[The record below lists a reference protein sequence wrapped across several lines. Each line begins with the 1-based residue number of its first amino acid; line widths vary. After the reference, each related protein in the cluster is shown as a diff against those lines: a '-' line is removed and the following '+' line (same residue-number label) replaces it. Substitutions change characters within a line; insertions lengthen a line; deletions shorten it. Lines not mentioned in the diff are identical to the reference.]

1 MHLFSIHLF
10 LYRPF
15 LRTALVLFEILFLL
29 SFAYILDIY
38 SQTSSLLSKIS
49 FFSDF
54 LLEFFIAYLLLTFI
68 PTHKK
73 YFNLLSLFIVL
84 LFIIINIF
92 QITTFMISSDFLTQT
107 ALNNVEFVGFLF
119 TFENIWHVILLL
131 FILIVIPFILSSLL
145 LRVNALYYLKSWQT
159 LSLLFI
165 LITSIYLLRYDSKI
179 EKKTLTLH
187 TQYSAIEHAPIY
199 SLIALF
205 LPKAPVDM
213 HFSKQEMALLN
224 HAGFFF
230 HPEKTYPLVH
240 PKTYHSTLEFNSTV
254 ENPNVIL
261 IFTEGTSA
269 RTMEMYNPKFKGVT
283 PNLNRFVE
291 DNHTMLVKD
300 YYNHTAATYK
310 GLHGQLC
317 SLFPSLG
324 GAQWNHSIPHAE
336 NIHYQCLSNIF
347 NLHGYDTTFLNV
359 HLKEMAG
366 NDEMASHLGF
376 THVLSAEAL
385 KKHFL
390 QDKTA
395 YREHELT
402 DHQAYSA
409 LTNYLKVPKKKPFFI
424 TMYTAETHAWC
435 NISKDGIGY
444 GNNKNEVLNT
454 LHNADDAFGK
464 FWNYFKTSKYAKN
477 TIIIFTADHAH
488 YFDNNYYALMA
499 EKKEKYHKIFIDKVP
514 LFIYAPMLSLPQ
526 TLAVKQATSINL
538 APTILHLMGIQN
550 IPNAFLGDTL
560 FEKAKTDTPVNVAAY
575 DRGLYIIDKETIHFN
590 QQTSPSGKK
599 FFDLIAKFFAYSHQ
613 LELHD
618 NIYPK

>member
-1 MHLFSIHLF
+1 MHLFLRRSF
-10 LYRPF
+10 LH
-15 LRTALVLFEILFLL
+15 TTLVLFEILFLL
-29 SFAYILDIY
+29 CFAYILDIPT
-38 SQTSSLLSKIS
+38 QAGSLLSKIS

-54 LLEFFIAYLLLTFI
+54 FIEFFITYLVLTFI

-73 YFNLLSLFIVL
+73 YFSLLALCILL
-84 LFIIINIF
+84 LFMSINVF
-92 QITTFMISSDFLTQT
+92 QLITFMISSAFLTQT

-119 TFENIWHVILLL
+119 TFRNIWHVLLLL
-131 FILIVIPFILSSLL
+131 FILIILPFTLSTLMKKVTYLSH
-145 LRVNALYYLKSWQT
+145 LKSWQT

-165 LITSIYLLRYDSKI
+165 LIASIYLLRYDKETHKETQS
-179 EKKTLTLH
+179 LH
-187 TQYSAIEHAPIY
+187 TQYSAIEHSPIY
-199 SLIALF
+199 SLITLF
-205 LPKAPVDM
+205 LPKAAVDM
-213 HFSKQEMALLN
+213 HFSTQEMALLN

-240 PKTYHSTLEFNSTV
+240 PKTYHSSIEFNSTV
-254 ENPNVIL
+254 EKPNVIL

-269 RTMEMYNPKFKGVT
+269 RTMGMYNPKFKGDT
-283 PNLNRFVE
+283 PHLSQFVE
-291 DNHTMLVKD
+291 NNHTMLVKD

-324 GAQWNHSIPHAE
+324 GAQWNHSIPDSE

-359 HLKEMAG
+359 HLKNMSG

-376 THVLSAEAL
+376 THVLSAEDL
-385 KKHFL
+385 KNNFL

-444 GNNKNEVLNT
+444 GDNKSEVLNT

-464 FWNYFKTSKYAKN
+464 FWDYFKASKYAKN

-488 YFDNNYYALMA
+488 YFDDSYYALMA
-499 EKKEKYHKIFIDKVP
+499 EKKEKYHKIFVDKVP

-526 TLAVKQATSINL
+526 TLSVNQATSINL
-538 APTILHLMGIQN
+538 APTLLHLLGIQDMS
-550 IPNAFLGDTL
+550 NAFLGDTL
-560 FEKAKTDTPVNVAAY
+560 FEKAKTDTHVNVAAY
-575 DRGLYIIDKETIHFN
+575 DSNIYIIAKNQIHHN
-590 QQTSPSGKK
+590 KQTSPAGKK